1 MPGYLVLNA
10 TGPRKYRGVPNSH
23 FNPWSALFGAKDR
36 IDIIWSD
43 IGFFAAL
50 TGTTQAYTE
59 RGQGRGGG
67 SPGLWTLGGC
77 VVNVS
82 DAFLWSCCMA
92 RQP

>member
-50 TGTTQAYTE
+50 TGTRVE
-59 RGQGRGGG
+59 SGGG
-67 SPGLWTLGGC
+67 LAWLCGRLGVEWPVSELSLSSPLVLLYGQ
-77 VVNVS
+77 
-82 DAFLWSCCMA
+82 
-92 RQP
+92 QP